1 MFLVNRVFNNVIDF
15 NMEKEIINKDDKK
28 DIFKKLIID
37 YLIKNIVGNCN
48 VN

>member
-1 MFLVNRVFNNVIDF
+1 MILLNRVFNNIIDF

-37 YLIKNIVGNCN
+37 YLIKNIVGNYN

>member
-1 MFLVNRVFNNVIDF
+1 MILLNRVFNNVIDF

>member
-1 MFLVNRVFNNVIDF
+1 
-15 NMEKEIINKDDKK
+15 MEKEIIYKDDKK

-37 YLIKNIVGNCN
+37 YLIKNIVGDYY

>member
-1 MFLVNRVFNNVIDF
+1 MILLNRVFNNVIDF

-37 YLIKNIVGNCN
+37 YLIKNIVGNYN